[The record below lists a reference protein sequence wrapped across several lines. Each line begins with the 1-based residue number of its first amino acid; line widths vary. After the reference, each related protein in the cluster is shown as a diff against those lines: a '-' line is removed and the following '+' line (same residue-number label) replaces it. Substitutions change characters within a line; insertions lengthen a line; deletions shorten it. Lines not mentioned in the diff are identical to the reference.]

1 MVKRA
6 MDERMRER
14 LTTRIEETQ
23 GMSETQPVTT
33 RPRVLLINIIQ
44 SEVSIQVT

>member
-6 MDERMRER
+6 MEERMRER
-14 LTTRIEETQ
+14 LTTRMEETQ
-23 GMSETQPVTT
+23 GMSDTQPVTT

-44 SEVSIQVT
+44 SEASIEVT

>member
-6 MDERMRER
+6 MEERMRER
-14 LTTRIEETQ
+14 LTTRMEETQ
-23 GMSETQPVTT
+23 GMSDTHPVTT